1 MNTRWTNAAES
12 VLKRGVKPG
21 LVPRAIIDPDFERE
35 LDELRKELAA
45 DKGAGATERQALLSG
60 LYLCNGSLDKSHT
73 LAQGVPDA
81 TGSYWHGIMHRMEP
95 DYDNSRY
102 WFRRTGRHP
111 VFERLAKRTAEYLA
125 GPGVMPHADTAA
137 GKALARL
144 ASRDSWD
151 PFLWIDIVAAQAG
164 GRLGEEGLSAMLHI
178 QWIELT
184 ELLDFSFRACF
195 GNSLLDR

>member
-1 MNTRWTNAAES
+1 MNTRWTNAAVS
-12 VLKRGVKPG
+12 VLKRGIRPG
-21 LVPRAIIDPDFERE
+21 LVPEGIIDPDFERE
-35 LDELRKELAA
+35 LDGLRKDLEA
-45 DKGAGATERQALLSG
+45 DKNAGTARQALLSG

-81 TGSYWHGIMHRMEP
+81 TGSFWHGIMHRMEP

-111 VFERLAKRTAEYLA
+111 VFERLARRTKEYLA
-125 GPGVMPHADTAA
+125 GPGAMPPAGTAA
-137 GKALARL
+137 AQALAQL
-144 ASRDSWD
+144 AARDAWD

-164 GRLGEEGLSAMLHI
+164 GRLGEEGLSAVLDI

-195 GNSLLDR
+195 GNSLPNR

>member
-1 MNTRWTNAAES
+1 MKTQWTKAALS
-12 VLKRGVKPG
+12 VLERRSNPG

-35 LDELRKELAA
+35 LDELRKGLAA
-45 DKGAGATERQALLSG
+45 ESGGGTDRQALLSG
-60 LYLCNGSLDKSHT
+60 LYLCNGSLDKSHV

-125 GPGVMPHADTAA
+125 GPGVMPPADTAA
-137 GKALARL
+137 GKALAQL

-164 GRLGEEGLSAMLHI
+164 GKLGEEGLSAVLDI

-184 ELLDFSFRACF
+184 ELLDFSYRACF
-195 GNSLLDR
+195 GESLLDR